1 MLSFYRGDIFK
12 YVCKTTFEI
21 SPFSKEHCWIKT
33 VDSSKHLDVLRIT
46 SAITTATEVVA
57 TAEVVVATITLEVIA
72 TTTEAVATATTT
84 EASHNKLGQQNRFQV
99 KIRELYRL
107 DQRFYFYSVIDK
119 HISR

>member
-12 YVCKTTFEI
+12 YVCITTFEI

-46 SAITTATEVVA
+46 SAITIATEVAA

-72 TTTEAVATATTT
+72 TTTEAVATTT

-99 KIRELYRL
+99 KIRELY
-107 DQRFYFYSVIDK
+107 
-119 HISR
+119 